1 MVNPASELATVT
13 VIGDIDSTLTG
24 ISGEMLAWRKSEA
37 LGEHFYHRQTLLA
50 LDHDPASGTKF
61 TGVIFILSFF
71 FRLSL
76 SDLRGSAKQLHRGG
90 AVAFLLPTK
99 YANDSVAARTQLLG
113 PLEGS
118 DSG

>member
-1 MVNPASELATVT
+1 LAS
-13 VIGDIDSTLTG
+13 
-24 ISGEMLAWRKSEA
+24 SGWSGRRFERY
-37 LGEHFYHRQTLLA
+37 FIYHRA
-50 LDHDPASGTKF
+50 LDHDPASGTEF
-61 TGVIFILSFF
+61 PGIIFILSFF

-76 SDLRGSAKQLHRGG
+76 SNIQDFAKRLHRGV

-113 PLEGS
+113 PLDGS